1 MGISKNNWSKF
12 LYLKERK
19 ALLAV
24 IALMI
29 VCSSVLGFFT
39 PIAMANLYSAIE
51 SKKDFYYHLYFMGS
65 ILASEYFAYVI
76 YQGCI
81 GKYVQHLLMHLRS
94 NSFKNWILAKEQ
106 IDEGSTSNYNYP
118 LGEILARV
126 LSDTEA
132 VVELVSSGSFK
143 IFIDF
148 SYIISCLISFITL
161 NTTSG
166 IVLII
171 AEVLACV
178 LLILGSKKMA
188 SIYLAVR
195 KSTGKMS
202 RMLANVSGGLPYT
215 FFTPNGGYASKRSI
229 KSFDDFLK
237 KQLTANIW
245 DASYF
250 SIAESLFPILLAILV
265 FVFPYSNIVEVAV
278 IAAIIDLIQRS
289 ISPIK
294 QIASKISGI
303 QRAKA
308 GFTRI
313 TEFNNDLEKLE
324 KSSFTIYRP
333 MSFKELSIGIKSFSY
348 PGSDKKFR
356 LENINL
362 DLKSGE
368 LIGIVGMSGSGKST
382 LLKILANQIISESI
396 DIKFKSL
403 DEVLSLSKANA
414 ELYQSQV
421 SIISQDSH
429 VFSGDLKFN
438 ISLDI
443 NEDLAKVQK
452 FWNQVKRE
460 IPYLQKWSIDLDDK
474 IDPKELSLGQK
485 QLLSALRS
493 CYLVRPI
500 VLFDEISSGLDS
512 ELEEALR
519 KLVLMIQENSLT
531 IIVAHRVETI
541 VKADQIIVLEDGK
554 IQGMGKHTE
563 LLKNSSVYHDFI
575 AQLNKV

>member
-1 MGISKNNWSKF
+1 MSTLKNSWFKY
-12 LYLKERK
+12 LYLKDRK
-19 ALLAV
+19 ILISLIV
-24 IALMI
+24 LMI
-29 VCSSVLGFFT
+29 LLSSILGYLT
-39 PIAMANLYSAIE
+39 PIAMANLYEAIE
-51 SKKDFYYHLYFMGS
+51 KNKDFYYHLYFLTG

-76 YQGCI
+76 YQASI
-81 GKYVQHLLMHLRS
+81 GKYVQHLLMSLRG
-94 NSFKNWILAKEQ
+94 NSFTNWIMAKEQ
-106 IDEGSTSNYNYP
+106 INEDSDSKYNYP

-126 LSDTEA
+126 LSDTES

-148 SYIISCLISFITL
+148 SYILSCLISFINL

-171 AEVLACV
+171 TEVLACI
-178 LLILGSKKMA
+178 LLILGSRKMA

-195 KSTGKMS
+195 KANGSMS
-202 RMLANVSGGLPYT
+202 RMLANVSGGLAFT

-265 FVFPYSNIVEVAV
+265 FVFPYSNITEVAV

-308 GFTRI
+308 GFARI
-313 TEFNNDLEKLE
+313 TEFNDDLEKLE
-324 KSSFTIYRP
+324 KSGDET
-333 MSFKELSIGIKSFSY
+333 FKSIGFKSLNVDIEKFTYPNSDKSFS
-348 PGSDKKFR
+348 
-356 LENINL
+356 LENIHLNF
-362 DLKSGE
+362 KGGE
-368 LIGIVGMSGSGKST
+368 LVGIVGMSGSGKST
-382 LLKILANQIISESI
+382 LLKILANQIIAKSIHIQFDAKDGKLILDKETSE
-396 DIKFKSL
+396 K
-403 DEVLSLSKANA
+403 
-414 ELYQSQV
+414 YQSQV

-429 VFSGDLKFN
+429 VFSNTLSFN
-438 ISLDI
+438 ISLDE
-443 NEDLAKVQK
+443 NEDERKILK
-452 FWNQVKRE
+452 FWDKVISE
-460 IPYLQKWSIDLDDK
+460 IPYLKKWGIK
-474 IDPKELSLGQK
+474 ITDQINPKELSLGQK

-519 KLVLMIQENSLT
+519 KLVLLIQEHSLT

-541 VKADQIIVLEDGK
+541 VKANQIIVMENGK
-554 IQGMGKHTE
+554 IQGIGKHHY
-563 LLKNSSVYHDFI
+563 LLDNSQTYQDFI
-575 AQLNKV
+575 RQLNKV

>member
-1 MGISKNNWSKF
+1 MSTLKNNWSKF
-12 LYLKERK
+12 LYLKDRK
-19 ALLAV
+19 FLLAM
-24 IALMI
+24 IILMI
-29 VCSSVLGFFT
+29 VCSSVLGYLT
-39 PIAMANLYSAIE
+39 PIAMSNLYNAIE
-51 SKKDFYYHLYFMGS
+51 SRKDFYYHLYFMAA
-65 ILASEYFAYVI
+65 ILGSEYFTYVI

-94 NSFKNWILAKEQ
+94 GSFKNWLLAKEQ
-106 IDEGSTSNYNYP
+106 INEGSEDNYNYP

-148 SYIISCLISFITL
+148 TYIISCLISFINL

-171 AEVLACV
+171 AEVLACI
-178 LLILGSKKMA
+178 LLILGSKKMS

-195 KSTGKMS
+195 KSTGEMS

-229 KSFDDFLK
+229 KSFEDFLK

-265 FVFPYSNIVEVAV
+265 LVFPYSNIVEVAV
-278 IAAIIDLIQRS
+278 IAAIVDLIQRS

-294 QIASKISGI
+294 QIAAKISGI
-303 QRAKA
+303 QRARA

-313 TEFNNDLEKLE
+313 AEFNRDLEKLE
-324 KSSFTIYRP
+324 QSNFKTYVP
-333 MSFKELSIGIKSFSY
+333 MTFKELVVRIKSFKY
-348 PGSDKKFR
+348 PNSDKSFG
-356 LENINL
+356 LEKINL
-362 DLKSGE
+362 DFKTGE

-382 LLKILANQIISESI
+382 LLKILANQITSDSISI
-396 DIKFKSL
+396 DFKSE
-403 DEVLSLSKANA
+403 DKVLNLNKENA

-429 VFSGDLKFN
+429 VFSASLKFN

-443 NEDLAKVQK
+443 SESDSKIDV
-452 FWNQVKRE
+452 FWNQVKKE
-460 IPYLQKWSIDLDDK
+460 IPYLEKWGISLQDK

-519 KLVLMIQENSLT
+519 KLVLLIQKHSLT

-541 VKADQIIVLEDGK
+541 TGADQIIVLESGK
-554 IQGMGKHTE
+554 IEGLGKHTE
-563 LLKNSSVYHDFI
+563 LLENSSVYQDFI
-575 AQLNKV
+575 TRLNKV

>member
-1 MGISKNNWSKF
+1 MSILKNNWSNY
-12 LYLKERK
+12 LYLKDRK
-19 ALLAV
+19 ILLSV
-24 IALMI
+24 IVLMI
-29 VCSSVLGFFT
+29 IFSSVLGFLT
-39 PIAMANLYSAIE
+39 PIAMANLYE
-51 SKKDFYYHLYFMGS
+51 SLETDKDFYYHLYFMAAVLS
-65 ILASEYFAYVI
+65 SEYFAYVI

-106 IDEGSTSNYNYP
+106 IDENSTNNYNYP

-148 SYIISCLISFITL
+148 SFIISCLISFITL

-171 AEVLACV
+171 TEVLACI
-178 LLILGSKKMA
+178 LLIIGSKKMA
-188 SIYLAVR
+188 TIYLAVR
-195 KSTGKMS
+195 RSTGKMS
-202 RMLANVSGGLPYT
+202 RMLANVSGGLPFT
-215 FFTPNGGYASKRSI
+215 FYTPNGGYASKRSL
-229 KSFDDFLK
+229 KSFEDFLK

-250 SIAESLFPILLAILV
+250 SVAESLFPILLAILV
-265 FVFPYSNIVEVAV
+265 LVFPYSNITEVAI

-294 QIASKISGI
+294 QIASKVSSI
-303 QRAKA
+303 QRARS

-313 TEFNNDLEKLE
+313 TEFNLDLEKLE
-324 KSSFTIYRP
+324 KSSFTTFTP
-333 MSFKELSIGIKSFSY
+333 LGFKSLKVDINRFTY
-348 PGSDKKFR
+348 PGSEKNFA
-356 LENINL
+356 LENI
-362 DLKSGE
+362 DLNFKRGD
-368 LIGIVGMSGSGKST
+368 LVGIVGMSGSGKST
-382 LLKILANQIISESI
+382 LLKILANQIISDSI
-396 DIKFKSL
+396 DIEFFSEDKTLKLTKDTS
-403 DEVLSLSKANA
+403 

-429 VFSGDLKFN
+429 VFSNTLKFN
-438 ISLDI
+438 ISLDVK
-443 NEDLAKVQK
+443 EDEEKLES
-452 FWNQVKRE
+452 FWVRVKDE
-460 IPYLQKWSIDLDDK
+460 IPYLNKWGIELNDFL
-474 IDPKELSLGQK
+474 DPKELSLGQK

-519 KLVLMIQENSLT
+519 RLVLLIQKNSLT
-531 IIVAHRVETI
+531 IIVAHRIETI
-541 VKADQIIVLEDGK
+541 VHANQIIVMESGK
-554 IQGMGKHTE
+554 IQGKGLHKD
-563 LLKNSSVYHDFI
+563 LLESSAVYQDFI
-575 AQLNKV
+575 TQLNKV

>member
-1 MGISKNNWSKF
+1 MSTLKNNWSKF

-19 ALLAV
+19 FLLAV
-24 IALMI
+24 IVLMI
-29 VCSSVLGFFT
+29 ICSSILGFLT

-51 SKKDFYYHLYFMGS
+51 SKKDFYYHLCFMGA

-166 IVLII
+166 IVLIF

-229 KSFDDFLK
+229 KSFEDFLN
-237 KQLTANIW
+237 KQLTSNIW

-250 SIAESLFPILLAILV
+250 AIAESLFPILLAVLV

-313 TEFNNDLEKLE
+313 TEFNIDLEKLE
-324 KSSFTIYRP
+324 KSSFTSYMP
-333 MSFKELSIGIKSFSY
+333 MSFKELIVRINSFTY
-348 PGSDKKFR
+348 PGSDKNFK

-362 DLKSGE
+362 DFKSGE
-368 LIGIVGMSGSGKST
+368 LVGIVGMSGSGKST
-382 LLKILANQIISESI
+382 LLKILANQIISDSI
-396 DIKFKSL
+396 NIDFISNDQTLKLTK
-403 DEVLSLSKANA
+403 EGA

-429 VFSGDLKFN
+429 VFSADLKFN

-443 NEDLAKVQK
+443 NEDVLKIEK
-452 FWNQVKRE
+452 FWDQVKEE
-460 IPYLQKWSIDLDDK
+460 IPYLKKWAIELDDL

-519 KLVLMIQENSLT
+519 KLVLLIQENSLT

-541 VKADQIIVLEDGK
+541 VKADQIIVLENGK
-554 IQGMGKHTE
+554 IQGKGKHTE
-563 LLKNSSVYHDFI
+563 LLQNSSVYQDFI
-575 AQLNKV
+575 TQLNKV

>member
-1 MGISKNNWSKF
+1 MSILKNNWSSY
-12 LYLKERK
+12 LYLKDRK
-19 ALLAV
+19 ILLS
-24 IALMI
+24 IIGLMI
-29 VCSSVLGFFT
+29 IFSSVLGFLT
-39 PIAMANLYSAIE
+39 PIAMANLYESIE
-51 SKKDFYYHLYFMGS
+51 TNKDFYYHLYFMAAVLS
-65 ILASEYFAYVI
+65 SEYFAYVI

-94 NSFKNWILAKEQ
+94 SSFRNWILAKEQ
-106 IDEGSTSNYNYP
+106 IDENSTHNYNYP

-148 SYIISCLISFITL
+148 SYIISCLISFISL

-171 AEVLACV
+171 TEVTACV
-178 LLILGSKKMA
+178 LLIIGSKKMA
-188 SIYLAVR
+188 TIYLAVR

-202 RMLANVSGGLPYT
+202 RMLANVSGGLPFT
-215 FFTPNGGYASKRSI
+215 FYTPNGGYASKRSI
-229 KSFDDFLK
+229 KSFEDFLK

-250 SIAESLFPILLAILV
+250 SVAESLFPILLAILV
-265 FVFPYSNIVEVAV
+265 LVFPYSNITEVAV

-294 QIASKISGI
+294 QIASKVSSI
-303 QRAKA
+303 QRARS

-313 TEFNNDLEKLE
+313 TEFNLDLEKLE
-324 KSSFTIYRP
+324 KSSFTTFTPLGFRSLKVNINR
-333 MSFKELSIGIKSFSY
+333 FTY
-348 PGSDKKFR
+348 PGVEKNFA
-356 LENINL
+356 LENIDL
-362 DLKSGE
+362 DFKKGE

-382 LLKILANQIISESI
+382 LLKILANQIISDSI
-396 DIKFKSL
+396 DIKFFSEDKTLKLTKETS
-403 DEVLSLSKANA
+403 

-429 VFSGDLKFN
+429 VFSNTLKFN
-438 ISLDI
+438 ISLDVK
-443 NEDLAKVQK
+443 EDKEKLES
-452 FWNQVKRE
+452 FWIRVKDE
-460 IPYLQKWSIDLDDK
+460 IPYLNQWGIELNDLL
-474 IDPKELSLGQK
+474 DPKELSLGQK

-519 KLVLMIQENSLT
+519 RLVLLIQKNSLT
-531 IIVAHRVETI
+531 IIVAHRIETI
-541 VKADQIIVLEDGK
+541 VHANQIVVLENGK
-554 IQGMGKHTE
+554 IQGKGIHKD
-563 LLKNSSVYHDFI
+563 LLVNSAVYQDFI
-575 AQLNKV
+575 TQLNKV